1 MRLLGRGIGILL
13 GIVVALAAVAFLLP
27 REVVV
32 TRFAVI
38 NAPPSAV
45 FPWVNSL
52 QKTAE
57 WSPWMGLD
65 PDIQVTFEGPESG
78 VGNVMAW
85 VSAKPEVG
93 SGRQEITVSTPET
106 RVESALDFGDMGT
119 AKASFDLVP
128 EGTGTR
134 VTWGLVSDM
143 GNNPVGRYMGL
154 MLDRWVG
161 ADYEKGLASLKAKV
175 EG

>member
-1 MRLLGRGIGILL
+1 MRLLGRVIGILL
-13 GIVVALAAVAFLLP
+13 GIGVVLAAVAFLLP

-65 PDIQVTFEGPESG
+65 PDIQVTFEGPEAG
-78 VGNVMAW
+78 
-85 VSAKPEVG
+85 
-93 SGRQEITVSTPET
+93 GRQRHV
-106 RVESALDFGDMGT
+106 LGFG
-119 AKASFDLVP
+119 KARGGQRAAGDHAQHAGRPRGIRPRFRGYGH
-128 EGTGTR
+128 GTGQ
-134 VTWGLVSDM
+134 L
-143 GNNPVGRYMGL
+143 
-154 MLDRWVG
+154 
-161 ADYEKGLASLKAKV
+161 
-175 EG
+175 